1 MEISYPSRPESELSP
16 EELQE
21 LDKLRKVIEK
31 ASADGIITRGERDR
45 ITATMREDGKVTA
58 EELGLVRTL
67 IQEKVAKGELH
78 LDYFS

>member
-1 MEISYPSRPESELSP
+1 MEISHPSRSELTP
-16 EELQE
+16 EEQQE
-21 LDKLRKVIEK
+21 LEKLRKVIEQ
-31 ASADGIITRGERDR
+31 ASVDGIITRGERDR
-45 ITATMREDGKVTA
+45 IAATMRADGKVTP